1 MKKNLIKLQ
10 LITFLLFVTNS
21 LTGCF
26 SSHHEDIRAFLKPH
40 EVDTT
45 CDNYILQPPDEIHV
59 SCSMDP
65 AIHDQRQKIRPDGK
79 ISYEGI
85 GEIQAAGRTPGQL
98 SEEMRQKVIQLY
110 KLTGEKP
117 VDVVIT
123 VYKSKYYYVLGQV
136 KSSGPRLYTGRDSVS
151 KAIGMAKPNPIAWL
165 EKIQV
170 IRPSSDIN
178 IKPAIFE
185 LNYDQM
191 IAYGDNSKDVLLQEG
206 DIVYVPPTVFGWLAL
221 KTEEFFRPIERAFS
235 GAYVVK
241 REVYNT
247 TY

>member
-1 MKKNLIKLQ
+1 MKKNLTKLQ
-10 LITFLLFVTNS
+10 LITFLLFVTGGV
-21 LTGCF
+21 TGCL
-26 SSHHEDIRAFLKPH
+26 SSHPEDIRAFLKPH

-45 CDNYILQPPDEIHV
+45 SDSYILQPPDEIHV
-59 SCSMDP
+59 SCYRIP
-65 AIHDQRQKIRPDGK
+65 TINEQRQRIRPDGK

-85 GEIQAAGRTPGQL
+85 GEIQAAGRTPEQL
-98 SEEMRQKVIQLY
+98 TEEIRQKIIQLY

-136 KSSGPRLYTGRDSVS
+136 KSSGPRLYSGRDSVS
-151 KAIGMAKPNPIAWL
+151 KALSMAKPNQIAWL

-185 LNYDQM
+185 LNYDRM
-191 IAYGDNSKDVLLQEG
+191 IAYGDNTKDVLLQEG

-235 GAYVVK
+235 GAYIIR
-241 REVYNT
+241 REVSNPAY
-247 TY
+247 